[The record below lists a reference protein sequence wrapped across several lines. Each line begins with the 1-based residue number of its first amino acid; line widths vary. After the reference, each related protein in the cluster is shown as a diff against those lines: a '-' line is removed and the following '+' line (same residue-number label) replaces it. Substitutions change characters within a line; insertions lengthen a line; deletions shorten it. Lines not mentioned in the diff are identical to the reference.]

1 MVRAPLS
8 NQPVIAITAGSED
21 DGRFYCDL
29 ISRCGGVPL
38 LITPDSIE
46 RHDQLGLV
54 GGLLLGNAP
63 ADRDNGASLVLSD
76 TMARLLPTVFEFDLP
91 IVAVGDGMHSLNVAM
106 GGKGPVPVSGHEGDG
121 DGSARH
127 HIYVAPGSKL
137 ASIVGAGGFVR
148 VNSLHRKGIRDAQR
162 SPKLMTAAYAV
173 EDGTIEAVESPDYSL
188 VIGVQFRP
196 DRPREVPPNFD
207 NLFHLLIERAG
218 R

>member
-1 MVRAPLS
+1 MS
-8 NQPVIAITAGSED
+8 DQPVIAITAGSDD
-21 DGRFYCDL
+21 DGRLYSDL

-46 RHDQLGLV
+46 RHDQLGIV

-63 ADRDNGASLVLSD
+63 ADFDNGASLVLSD
-76 TMARLLPTVFEFDLP
+76 TMTRLLPTILDFDLP
-91 IVAVGDGMHSLNVAM
+91 VVAVGDGVHSLNMAM
-106 GGKGPVPVSGHEGDG
+106 GGGRPVPVSGHEGNEDV
-121 DGSARH
+121 SARH
-127 HIYVAPGSKL
+127 HIYIAPGSKL

-148 VNSLHRKGIRDAQR
+148 VNSLHRMGMRDAQR
-162 SPKLMTAAYAV
+162 SSKLMTAAYAV
-173 EDGTIEAVESPDYSL
+173 EDGVIEAVESPDYSL

-207 NLFHLLIERAG
+207 NLFHLLVERAG